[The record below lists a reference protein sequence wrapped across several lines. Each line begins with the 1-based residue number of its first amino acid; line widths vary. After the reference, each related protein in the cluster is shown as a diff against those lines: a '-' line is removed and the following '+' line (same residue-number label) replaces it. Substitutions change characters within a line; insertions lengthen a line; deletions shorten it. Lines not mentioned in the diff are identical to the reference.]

1 MISGRCLPI
10 CSPSLQ
16 CDIKRVWSILFGGFL
31 CSVVYILYNIYLIIS
46 GAMNLRITRTTSFGS
61 ITQGLKNQERIALAC
76 IFHGSKKVP
85 APWRVFWLQEEH
97 DYTFSILS
105 PSSLQMVA
113 GRITHSELDKQWH
126 KNDVRMSSHLKTLEI
141 LEQVPR
147 LNELSGEI
155 SIWVW
160 GRLPRYIDYIW
171 LHRHIAA

>member
-10 CSPSLQ
+10 CCPSLQ

-31 CSVVYILYNIYLIIS
+31 FSVVYILYNIYLIIS

-105 PSSLQMVA
+105 PQLTSDGRRSHNSLWIGWAMTQEWCTHVISSQNIGDLGA
-113 GRITHSELDKQWH
+113 GPKAKWTFRRNLDLGVGQTPKIHRLHMIT
-126 KNDVRMSSHLKTLEI
+126 
-141 LEQVPR
+141 
-147 LNELSGEI
+147 
-155 SIWVW
+155 
-160 GRLPRYIDYIW
+160 
-171 LHRHIAA
+171 